1 VKETENGSPLSFD
14 GLPIGFEFPPISDQL
29 SKSVVSKYIEAVE
42 ERDDFVSVGVVPPL
56 AIGAFAMTALSQKFT
71 VPPGSIHASQEF
83 EFHRVVPI
91 GTTVTCHGKIE
102 HKLQRGRLNLI
113 TLGITVLD
121 QDGNQVLT
129 GKATVAAPG

>member
-1 VKETENGSPLSFD
+1 MHSTTG
-14 GLPIGFEFPPISDQL
+14 
-29 SKSVVSKYIEAVE
+29 
-42 ERDDFVSVGVVPPL
+42 GVL
-56 AIGAFAMTALSQKFT
+56 MN
-71 VPPGSIHASQEF
+71 ASQEF

-91 GTTVTCHGKIE
+91 GTTVTCHGNIE

-121 QDGNQVLT
+121 QDDKQILT

>member
-1 VKETENGSPLSFD
+1 MKETENGSPVGFTE
-14 GLPIGFEFPPISDQL
+14 LPIGFEFPPISDQL
-29 SKSVVSKYIEAVE
+29 SESVVAKYVEAVE
-42 ERDDFVSVGVVPPL
+42 EQADFLSAGVVPPL

-83 EFHRVVPI
+83 EFHQALPI
-91 GTTVTCHGKIE
+91 GATVTCHGKIA
-102 HKLQRGRLNLI
+102 HKLQRGRLNLV

-121 QDGNQVLT
+121 QDGNQILT